1 MTVKNLFLSIV
12 AVILTVCL
20 IGLLILATNEDALAK
35 VHKTIN
41 TFNKINLS
49 TEDTNKKKM
58 DILNIHTA
66 KASEV
71 NENQSNSFNE
81 QECQVIADR
90 YADKHINDNYGLERI
105 SKTNHG
111 YNYVYSNDNSTSK
124 QHVSI
129 SNQGIITK

>member
-1 MTVKNLFLSIV
+1 MTVKNLFLGFV

-41 TFNKINLS
+41 TLNAINVS
-49 TEDTNKKKM
+49 TEDTYKKKM

-71 NENQSNSFNE
+71 NENKSNSFNE

>member
-1 MTVKNLFLSIV
+1 NV
-12 AVILTVCL
+12 
-20 IGLLILATNEDALAK
+20 
-35 VHKTIN
+35 
-41 TFNKINLS
+41 S
-49 TEDTNKKKM
+49 TEDTYKKKM

-71 NENQSNSFNE
+71 NENVKKQNHFKHRVNANKSNSFNE

>member
-1 MTVKNLFLSIV
+1 KHRVN
-12 AVILTVCL
+12 A
-20 IGLLILATNEDALAK
+20 
-35 VHKTIN
+35 
-41 TFNKINLS
+41 NK
-49 TEDTNKKKM
+49 
-58 DILNIHTA
+58 
-66 KASEV
+66 
-71 NENQSNSFNE
+71 SNSFNE

>member
-1 MTVKNLFLSIV
+1 
-12 AVILTVCL
+12 
-20 IGLLILATNEDALAK
+20 K

-41 TFNKINLS
+41 TLNAINVS
-49 TEDTNKKKM
+49 TEDTYKKKM

-71 NENQSNSFNE
+71 NENVKKQNHFKHRVNANKSNSFNE

-90 YADKHINDNYGLERI
+90 YADKHINDNYALERI

-129 SNQGIITK
+129 SNKGIITK

>member
-1 MTVKNLFLSIV
+1 HL
-12 AVILTVCL
+12 VC
-20 IGLLILATNEDALAK
+20 
-35 VHKTIN
+35 
-41 TFNKINLS
+41 
-49 TEDTNKKKM
+49 
-58 DILNIHTA
+58 
-66 KASEV
+66 
-71 NENQSNSFNE
+71 
-81 QECQVIADR
+81 